1 MPPRRGDG
9 FAEAVSSP
17 AQINQRFIFGMGGEQ
32 GLMIPGLAQLES
44 QAGKSFSIRI
54 ANFIFYSH
62 CKFGYVNPGVNHIAL
77 KKAKIVYNFGLF
89 ECSKVNAYSSG
100 V

>member
-32 GLMIPGLAQLES
+32 GLTIPGLAQLES
-44 QAGKSFSIRI
+44 QAGNSFSVHI
-54 ANFIFYSH
+54 ANLYIYRKNS
-62 CKFGYVNPGVNHIAL
+62 
-77 KKAKIVYNFGLF
+77 KIWDTSND
-89 ECSKVNAYSSG
+89 CHNSPKNRKV
-100 V
+100 